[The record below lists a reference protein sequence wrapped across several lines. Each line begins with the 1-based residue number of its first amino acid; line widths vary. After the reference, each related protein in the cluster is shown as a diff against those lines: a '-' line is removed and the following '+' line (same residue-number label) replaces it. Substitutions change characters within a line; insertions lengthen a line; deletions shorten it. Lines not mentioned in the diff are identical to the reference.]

1 MDLHAYDHGISR
13 RQLLGLSVSGA
24 LGLAFG
30 RVSPLFA
37 GEGKLPGFGAAEHV
51 VLLYMAGGA
60 SQLETWDPK
69 PGTKQ
74 GGPTGAI
81 ATRAKGVKIAATLP
95 RLADQMH
102 RVALVRSMATGEGNH
117 QRGRYLLHT
126 GYVPSGTVRHPD
138 VGALVS
144 QQKADLDSDLPPY
157 VAVSATPPG
166 SGILGPSCAPF
177 TVVNPLQPI
186 ANMSYP
192 TGVDA
197 ERFRRRRKLLDS
209 LEAGFER
216 RRGASREADGHRAI
230 TDKADR
236 LMHSP
241 RLGAFTLDDEPAE
254 LRAAYGEGKFGQGC
268 LMARRLIE
276 QGARVVEVQLG
287 NWDTHQDN
295 FNRTADLCAQ
305 LDAGFATLLS
315 DLDQRDLLRKTLI
328 VCMSEFG
335 RTPRINPNE
344 GRDHFARAWSLA
356 LAGGPI
362 RGGAVVGATTADG
375 MQVAE
380 RPTQAQDVVATIAHA
395 VGLDAAR
402 INYTPNGRPIRVVD
416 AKGKVIPELL
426 AG

>member
-1 MDLHAYDHGISR
+1 
-13 RQLLGLSVSGA
+13 
-24 LGLAFG
+24 
-30 RVSPLFA
+30 
-37 GEGKLPGFGAAEHV
+37 
-51 VLLYMAGGA
+51 
-60 SQLETWDPK
+60 
-69 PGTKQ
+69 
-74 GGPTGAI
+74 
-81 ATRAKGVKIAATLP
+81 
-95 RLADQMH
+95 
-102 RVALVRSMATGEGNH
+102 
-117 QRGRYLLHT
+117 
-126 GYVPSGTVRHPD
+126 
-138 VGALVS
+138 
-144 QQKADLDSDLPPY
+144 
-157 VAVSATPPG
+157 
-166 SGILGPSCAPF
+166 
-177 TVVNPLQPI
+177 
-186 ANMSYP
+186 
-192 TGVDA
+192 
-197 ERFRRRRKLLDS
+197 
-209 LEAGFER
+209 
-216 RRGASREADGHRAI
+216 
-230 TDKADR
+230 
-236 LMHSP
+236 
-241 RLGAFTLDDEPAE
+241 
-254 LRAAYGEGKFGQGC
+254 
-268 LMARRLIE
+268 MARRLIE